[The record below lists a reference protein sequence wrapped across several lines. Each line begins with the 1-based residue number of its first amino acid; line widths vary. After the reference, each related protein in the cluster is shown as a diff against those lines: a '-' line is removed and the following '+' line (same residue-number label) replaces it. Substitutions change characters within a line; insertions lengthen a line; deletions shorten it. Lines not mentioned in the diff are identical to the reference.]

1 MASQDVEALMLAA
14 LADPELA
21 PHIDRSRVSVLGWS
35 SGGNLA
41 RTYFRIHF
49 IPFLPVALMY

>member
-1 MASQDVEALMLAA
+1 MGALADTLGQDVEALMLAA

-41 RTYFRIHF
+41 CE
-49 IPFLPVALMY
+49 